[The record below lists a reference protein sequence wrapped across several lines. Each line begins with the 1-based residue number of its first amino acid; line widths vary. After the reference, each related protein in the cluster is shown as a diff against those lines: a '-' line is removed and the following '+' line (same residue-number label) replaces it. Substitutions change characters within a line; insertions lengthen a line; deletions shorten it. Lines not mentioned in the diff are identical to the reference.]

1 MTPDAFLKTIVN
13 PTLERMAVLTGIA
26 TSDQARVMLL
36 ATAGQ
41 ESAWQHR
48 LQIGGPA
55 RGFWQFE
62 KMGGVAEVIQVTPV
76 QLKAVC
82 GALDIPFDRD
92 TLYEAMAWNDTLAC
106 AMARLLLWQDSAP
119 LPALGDEGGG
129 YDFYIRNW
137 RPGAPSRSRWAIV
150 YPQSL
155 AFVVKP

>member
-1 MTPDAFLKTIVN
+1 MTPDTFLKTIVN
-13 PTLERMAVLTGIA
+13 RTLERISVLTGIA

-36 ATAGQ
+36 AIAGQ
-41 ESAWQHR
+41 ESDWQHR

-55 RGFWQFE
+55 RGYWQFE

-82 GALDIPFDRD
+82 GTLDIPFDRD
-92 TLYEAMAWNDTLAC
+92 TLFEAKAWNDILAC
-106 AMARLLLWQDSAP
+106 TMARLLLWQDRAP
-119 LPALGDEGGG
+119 LPALGDEEAAWN
-129 YDFYIRNW
+129 YYLRNW
-137 RPGAPSRSRWAIV
+137 RPGAPSRSRWATV